1 MIEEI
6 KFRGNSKGVGLIEAI
21 IALAILGIVAVAFL
35 GGLSTALH
43 ATFITDERSTAQS
56 LATSQME
63 YVKNQE
69 YNKVVNPNSEVTYG
83 KIAEPDDYYIR
94 GLLREGYTST
104 GIDYNYTSEDII
116 GVPWNPEASPPAP
129 STDDNGIQKVTVI
142 IYHPYDAAHPDVN
155 RVLTLEDYKVNR

>member
-43 ATFITDERSTAQS
+43 ATFIADERSTAQS
-56 LATSQME
+56 LAQSQME

-69 YNKVVNPNSEVTYG
+69 YKPADPNSEVTYNKTAQIPQG
-83 KIAEPDDYYIR
+83 YYIMSIHR
-94 GLLREGYTST
+94 DGSIADDVNGVI
-104 GIDYNYTSEDII
+104 GI
-116 GVPWNPEASPPAP
+116 PWNPDSGVP
-129 STDDNGIQKVTVI
+129 SDDDNGIQKVTVI